1 MACAVPGP
9 VLDPEDTAASESPP
23 LPGSQAGGG
32 QKQCRSRGQ
41 ALLTATGTLQPG
53 GELRTPCSQWWS
65 LCGCIR
71 PERREGAAG
80 AGHAAE
86 WGPGL
91 VWRAVRVKAVEGGS
105 RAGSEQQGGWGVSV
119 QLKGDGATDC
129 KERPL
134 GCLAQNDRWKA
145 LPFDRDLSWFVTLHN
160 S

>member
-32 QKQCRSRGQ
+32 QKQRRSRGQ

-80 AGHAAE
+80 AGHACE
-86 WGPGL
+86 GCEGREPGRL
-91 VWRAVRVKAVEGGS
+91 RTAGGL
-105 RAGSEQQGGWGVSV
+105 EGVSV